1 MRTFFLIAALT
12 FLVTI
17 SQTALAQS
25 TNTGIH
31 KRSILVDT
39 HNDCLSGQVLEGRD
53 ISVLQEKGHSDYV
66 RWKKGGLDIQFF
78 SVYTGE
84 TPRKKAGFFQ
94 DAIDEIDSL
103 QHIVLKNPDKFDFA
117 TSYHQAKRKV
127 HREKVVAMI
136 GVEGGHMIESDF
148 AKLDTLIV
156 RGMSYLTLTW
166 NNSNDWATSAMD
178 ESGAGKKLERKGLT
192 DFGKKVVNRLNE
204 AGVMVDLSHV
214 GEQTFYD
221 ALATT
226 TKPVI
231 LTHSSVWALCPVF
244 RNVKDEQIKAVAKN
258 GGVICINFYPAFI
271 SKEFVEAKKY
281 WEGPGKDSLSKVK
294 DPQAVQAI
302 IQAELQKS
310 MPGVSAVADHIDYIV
325 KMVGD
330 DYVGIGADYN
340 GIRYVPQ
347 GLEDVTK
354 YPNLTA
360 ELKRRGYSNT
370 SIRKIL
376 GGNVLRVLK
385 ANRP

>member
-1 MRTFFLIAALT
+1 MRKLFLIYTLA
-12 FLVTI
+12 FLLPAF
-17 SQTALAQS
+17 QFAQAQS
-25 TNTGIH
+25 ANTGIH

-39 HNDCLSGQVLEGRD
+39 HNDCLSGQVIEGRD
-53 ISVLQEKGHSDYV
+53 ISVLQQKGHSDYE

-103 QHIVLKNPDKFDFA
+103 QHIVLRHPDKFDFA

-127 HREKVVAMI
+127 HRDKVVAMI

-148 AKLDTLIV
+148 AKLDTLIA

-192 DFGKKVVNRLNE
+192 DFGKQVVRRLNE
-204 AGVMVDLSHV
+204 SGVMVDLSHV

-231 LTHSSVWALCPVF
+231 LTHSSVWSLCPVF
-244 RNVKDEQIKAVAKN
+244 RNVKDEQIKALAKN

-271 SKEFVEAKKY
+271 SKKFVEAKKY

-294 DPQAVQAI
+294 DQQTVQTIA
-302 IQAELQKS
+302 QAELQKS

-330 DYVGIGADYN
+330 DHVGIGADYD
-340 GIRYVPQ
+340 GIGYVPQ

-360 ELKRRGYSNT
+360 ELKRRGYSNS